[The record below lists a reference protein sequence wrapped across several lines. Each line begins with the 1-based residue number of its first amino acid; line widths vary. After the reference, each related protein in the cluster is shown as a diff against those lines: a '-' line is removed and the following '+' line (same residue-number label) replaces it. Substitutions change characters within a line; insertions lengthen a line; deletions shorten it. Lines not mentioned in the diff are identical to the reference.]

1 MVWLPLWPKS
11 WLSPESLWLSFVQIV
26 DVSIKQSEAESAI
39 PNFTAS
45 SASSKKMQHMGSVFL
60 YCFTN
65 IVCWVYH
72 MTSHDCSPEIP
83 ENISPG
89 ADSCSRR
96 GAATH
101 VALQVLRGSGS
112 RSAKIPSCCNETG
125 GWLEGLCWIPAGSTW
140 DRNCSKHVPS
150 HLVLQCVLD
159 IGSYCNCTDGTLK
172 SLKIA
177 SYFWYDQARKQPLD
191 KSSKFATKQRNRK
204 HHTNRDKSRQT
215 C

>member
-1 MVWLPLWPKS
+1 
-11 WLSPESLWLSFVQIV
+11 
-26 DVSIKQSEAESAI
+26 
-39 PNFTAS
+39 
-45 SASSKKMQHMGSVFL
+45 MQHMGSVS

-65 IVCWVYH
+65 SVLGLPHY
-72 MTSHDCSPEIP
+72 CSPEIP
-83 ENISPG
+83 GNISPG

-125 GWLEGLCWIPAGSTW
+125 GWRDFFWIPAGSTW
-140 DRNCSKHVPS
+140 DRNFSKHVPS

-159 IGSYCNCTDGTLK
+159 IGSFCNCTDLGTLK

-177 SYFWYDQARKQPLD
+177 SYFWYDQPRKQPLD
-191 KSSKFATKQRNRK
+191 KSSNLQPSRETENAIP
-204 HHTNRDKSRQT
+204 RDKSR
-215 C
+215 